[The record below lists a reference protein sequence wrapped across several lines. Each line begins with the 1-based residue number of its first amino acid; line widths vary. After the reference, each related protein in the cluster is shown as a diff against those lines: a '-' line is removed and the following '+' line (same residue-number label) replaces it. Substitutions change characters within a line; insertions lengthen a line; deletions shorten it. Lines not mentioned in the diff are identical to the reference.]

1 MRFDYATWRAA
12 PRCPELEEFVAAVM
26 ASWRDNGGEP
36 DIALSL
42 PGWIE
47 ELGFEV
53 RSARPI
59 IDVVQPDHLS
69 WTWLATF
76 VEVGRRRLVDLGYL
90 SPSRSESIW
99 QTFTTLQAQPGAR
112 MITPGVLEIVAAR
125 R

>member
-1 MRFDYATWRAA
+1 
-12 PRCPELEEFVAAVM
+12 
-26 ASWRDNGGEP
+26 
-36 DIALSL
+36 LSL
-42 PGWIE
+42 CSWLE

-53 RSARPI
+53 RTAHPI

-76 VEVGRRRLVDLGYL
+76 VEVGRGRLVDLGYM
-90 SPSRSESIW
+90 SPSRAQHIW
-99 QTFTTLQAQPGAR
+99 QAFIELQATPGAR

>member
-1 MRFDYATWRAA
+1 
-12 PRCPELEEFVAAVM
+12 VSAVM
-26 ASWRDNGGEP
+26 ASWRENGGEP
-36 DIALSL
+36 DIALCL
-42 PGWIE
+42 PRWLE
-47 ELGFEV
+47 ELGFEL

-90 SPSRSESIW
+90 SPGRAEAIW
-99 QTFTTLQAQPGAR
+99 QAFITLQATPGAS

-125 R
+125 RG